1 MKKRCVN
8 CFQEYEDTYYV
19 CPFCGYAEGDGA
31 KELFYLQPGTKLADR
46 YIIGRGIGH
55 GGFGITY
62 LAWDTKLEIA
72 VAVKEYYPCGIVN
85 RVPGTTDVILFAGS
99 RKKQFS
105 FGFSRFLE
113 EAKNMAQFSSHK
125 NIDNVF
131 EYFEANHTAYI
142 VMEYLD
148 GVPLDRY
155 LTEHGGKLTPEET
168 VRFVLMI
175 CNALKEIHK
184 KGIIHRD
191 IAPDNIMVQPDGNL
205 KLFDFGAAR
214 FSLNE
219 DRQMT
224 VIVKPG
230 FAPPEQYNKINRQ
243 GPWTDI
249 YALGAMMYMMLT
261 GVKPDESTNRIVE
274 DTVKPPRELNA
285 DIPEYLSNA
294 VMKAIAMNPVLRFQN
309 ISDMEKALLQQK
321 KVYSP
326 ETDKKRRMRRRLIA
340 ISGSAAAVCVL
351 AVVFGSRFWK
361 QYVPPATLEVWYQ
374 QSGVG
379 TLDVAKQEAMEKMA
393 EQFQEFYP
401 QVKVKLTAVSQ
412 EEYAEKW
419 DAAVKDGKTPDL
431 FESTGMTAE
440 QLSDC
445 ADIGKKLDETILTDC
460 WFSEDAAA
468 DPKQVAL
475 GFQIP
480 VLYLNTSLTDAALSE
495 DDLAV
500 QKITGQEITL
510 TVTGKTPVTVSAADG
525 QMRQRDAAVLETL
538 FPEAKFTETAG
549 ASDFLGRDADCY
561 FADSGDYLAVITSLP
576 GQTAAIPMAETV
588 FPDDMTPCDSDF
600 QWSAS
605 SSGKAAVKLLEYMLS
620 EEGQEILMVQNQ
632 SSVMPLNQ
640 AALEHYCSV
649 YQEIFESIPEKAAD
663 GKLEWMQEKDGN
675 A

>member
-8 CFQEYEDTYYV
+8 CFQEYEDTYHV

-379 TLDVAKQEAMEKMA
+379 TLDVAK
-393 EQFQEFYP
+393 
-401 QVKVKLTAVSQ
+401 
-412 EEYAEKW
+412 
-419 DAAVKDGKTPDL
+419 
-431 FESTGMTAE
+431 
-440 QLSDC
+440 
-445 ADIGKKLDETILTDC
+445 
-460 WFSEDAAA
+460 
-468 DPKQVAL
+468 
-475 GFQIP
+475 
-480 VLYLNTSLTDAALSE
+480 
-495 DDLAV
+495 
-500 QKITGQEITL
+500 
-510 TVTGKTPVTVSAADG
+510 
-525 QMRQRDAAVLETL
+525 
-538 FPEAKFTETAG
+538 
-549 ASDFLGRDADCY
+549 
-561 FADSGDYLAVITSLP
+561 
-576 GQTAAIPMAETV
+576 
-588 FPDDMTPCDSDF
+588 
-600 QWSAS
+600 
-605 SSGKAAVKLLEYMLS
+605 
-620 EEGQEILMVQNQ
+620 
-632 SSVMPLNQ
+632 
-640 AALEHYCSV
+640 
-649 YQEIFESIPEKAAD
+649 
-663 GKLEWMQEKDGN
+663 
-675 A
+675 